1 MNNSGEFLNRANT
14 DIAGMINTSPHGEQ
28 LMKLLCQIGPRPTG
42 SAAMWRATKF
52 LSKKWIEF
60 GAANVHTE
68 EVPVVAWDECKSQL
82 ELIAPT
88 YRSYESLQCIN
99 TASGMAE
106 GKLLDVGRG
115 DVETVHQ
122 LNETVHGAILL
133 TKGHEISGGKYD
145 PVHKRVCLLE
155 DIGAAGVILV
165 SQQHNLPAIH
175 YMYPNNPITI
185 PVVSVSEMDGKNL
198 AELAGD
204 QDARVR
210 IETEGHAYQT
220 KCFNLVAEIGRKHKS
235 QEKVILSAHLDSF
248 YIAPGAFDN
257 LAGVVT
263 MTEIARSLA
272 PFRDNFTRTLRI
284 IAFTGEEYG
293 FAGSKCYVRNHVDE
307 MEYVQFVLN
316 LDGLFNKTAE
326 GLAVFWSPEMRGYI
340 ERALRKVHPEVD
352 VRNHF
357 GMSSDYLSFML
368 QGIPAGRP
376 AHWQG
381 SFPLWG
387 HTSEDTDDKIPVEWL
402 RSNAIVCAR
411 VLLKML
417 TDKESLP
424 SKQKT
429 YDQVCALLQQENA
442 QDLIFN
448 WLDYSDFKYLD
459 QPGCL

>member
-1 MNNSGEFLNRANT
+1 MNNSDKFLNRANT
-14 DIAGMINTSPHGEQ
+14 DIADMINTSPHGEQ

-42 SAAMWRATKF
+42 SATMRRATKF
-52 LSKKWIEF
+52 LSKKWIEL

-68 EVPVVAWDECKSQL
+68 EVSVTAWDECESQL
-82 ELIAPT
+82 ELIVPT

-99 TASGMAE
+99 TASGVAE

-115 DVETVHQ
+115 DIETINQ
-122 LNETVHGAILL
+122 LDKTVVHGAVLL

-145 PVHKRVCLLE
+145 PVHKRIHLLE
-155 DIGAAGVILV
+155 NMGAAGVILV
-165 SQQHNLPAIH
+165 SQQHALPAIH
-175 YMYPNNPITI
+175 YMYRNNLITI
-185 PVVSVSEMDGKNL
+185 PVVSISEADGRSL
-198 AELAGD
+198 AELACD

-235 QEKVILSAHLDSF
+235 QEEVILSAHFDSF

-257 LAGVVT
+257 LTGVVT

-272 PFRDNFTRTLRI
+272 PFKDNFTRTLRI

-293 FAGSKCYVRNHVDE
+293 FAGSKCYVRNYVDE
-307 MEYVQFVLN
+307 MDHIQFVLN
-316 LDGLFNKTAE
+316 LDGLFDKTAE

-340 ERALRKVHPEVD
+340 ERALKKVHPEVS
-352 VRNHF
+352 VRDHF

-381 SFPLWG
+381 SFPLWC

-402 RSNAIVCAR
+402 RSNAIVFAR

-429 YDQVCALLQQENA
+429 YDQVCTLLKQENA

-448 WLDYSDFKYLD
+448 WLDYSDFK
-459 QPGCL
+459 